1 MNSVWSPQ
9 PLFSFVIPAY
19 NEAARLP
26 NSLRQLKSFV
36 DERRLS
42 CEVVVVNDGSADDT
56 AAVVRAWTVEW
67 PVVRLIDEPHRGKGG
82 AVKAGIMAA
91 TGRYVALADADF
103 AMPAVEFARFTP
115 ALLERYPVVIGS
127 REGPGAQRFNE
138 PTYRHMMGRIF
149 NKLTQV
155 TLLPGIQDTQCG
167 FKVLQRD
174 VAQTLCQLQTIDG
187 WGFDVELLVIAR
199 LNGYG
204 IAEEPI
210 PWTYMA
216 GSRVNPIRDT
226 MAMVRDILRIH
237 RNRRQGL
244 YTLDAPASDVNGA
257 VTEQGNGAGIVA
269 EIVEAHARAHPS
281 SVAGAVFLACP
292 KDNAETQVSD
302 PQYFAATPVDNG
314 HQPPRLT
321 TASGREAGQ

>member
-1 MNSVWSPQ
+1 MNSIWSPQ
-9 PLFSFVIPAY
+9 SLFSFVIPAY

-138 PTYRHMMGRIF
+138 PMYRHVMGRIF

-199 LNGYG
+199 LNGYE

-226 MAMVRDILRIH
+226 VTMVRDILRIR

-244 YTLDAPASDVNGA
+244 YALNAPAPDVNGA
-257 VTEQGNGAGIVA
+257 AAEQRVVVGMVADMVEPHELCSGAAVPHAATHLDNGWGQAVA
-269 EIVEAHARAHPS
+269 E
-281 SVAGAVFLACP
+281 G
-292 KDNAETQVSD
+292 
-302 PQYFAATPVDNG
+302 
-314 HQPPRLT
+314 
-321 TASGREAGQ
+321 